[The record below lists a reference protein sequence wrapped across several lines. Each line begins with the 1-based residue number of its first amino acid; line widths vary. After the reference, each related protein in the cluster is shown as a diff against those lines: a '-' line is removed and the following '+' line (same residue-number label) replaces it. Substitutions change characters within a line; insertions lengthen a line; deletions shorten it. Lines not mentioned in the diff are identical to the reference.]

1 MDQQSHIVSLKKTPA
16 PNSPPSRGG
25 VHWLRIMVLVLV
37 LALLGGGAWYFFV
50 RESNDAVIAAP
61 QDEQISEEITDII
74 ERVGLL
80 IDLPK
85 GEVPTVATISDPE
98 KLRDQPFFANA
109 KVGDKVLLYTQAR
122 KAYLYDPERNKL
134 IEVAPITAGTE

>member
-1 MDQQSHIVSLKKTPA
+1 M
-16 PNSPPSRGG
+16 
-25 VHWLRIMVLVLV
+25 RIMVLVLV